1 MGGLRGTGKR
11 RDGTKYLGP
20 QGAET
25 RPCKVSPG
33 TSAYSVVM
41 RIFRSYRVKGKCVLS
56 VRLVYSLCLTV
67 AGVSLGWMTGQL
79 IWPREGVRV
88 ERRVD
93 WRLYG
98 EAFIGRKHLPPRM
111 NSDVFKRVLSR
122 VKDVSSFGASGS
134 RFRTDLQLLPLACHP
149 GHKGLFLNKYDKFL
163 QTLADYSVFH
173 KWGVAGDNQRV
184 LVWRCDMSNYCGGLA
199 DRLKGIAYS
208 LLLAMFSKRILLLS
222 WGSGEQVY
230 LRPNS
235 INWDTDPDLWDPVL
249 QYLYY
254 QDDGDE
260 DANDTNYSAY
270 YDSDMVSLHMFS
282 VLGGIG
288 VDLNPEDLNETLAI
302 INSLQ
307 PNKVVLTTNLE
318 PSALLNKT
326 KCAHQQWIADG
337 LQQTGLAS
345 LSPEDLDNIVGI
357 IFRYLFQI
365 TSQLLVEVGIARET
379 LGLERQNYTGV
390 HIRTGFAGLSQQ
402 ESVKH
407 PKLIRNPTDWEMILK
422 CAVTTANDWLGPS
435 SLLFLATDSPLVK
448 HLAVTKYGGRFRS
461 LDNALLHIDR
471 MEKYP
476 HDLLRNE
483 TEGTLSMWVDLILL
497 AEAFALVRTDSG
509 FALAAGQLCSL
520 PQHRTVNGLHCK
532 LKTS

>member
-1 MGGLRGTGKR
+1 M
-11 RDGTKYLGP
+11 
-20 QGAET
+20 
-25 RPCKVSPG
+25 
-33 TSAYSVVM
+33 
-41 RIFRSYRVKGKCVLS
+41 
-56 VRLVYSLCLTV
+56 
-67 AGVSLGWMTGQL
+67 
-79 IWPREGVRV
+79 
-88 ERRVD
+88 
-93 WRLYG
+93 
-98 EAFIGRKHLPPRM
+98 
-111 NSDVFKRVLSR
+111 
-122 VKDVSSFGASGS
+122 
-134 RFRTDLQLLPLACHP
+134 
-149 GHKGLFLNKYDKFL
+149 
-163 QTLADYSVFH
+163 
-173 KWGVAGDNQRV
+173 
-184 LVWRCDMSNYCGGLA
+184 
-199 DRLKGIAYS
+199 
-208 LLLAMFSKRILLLS
+208 
-222 WGSGEQVY
+222 
-230 LRPNS
+230 
-235 INWDTDPDLWDPVL
+235 
-249 QYLYY
+249 YY

-260 DANDTNYSAY
+260 DANNTNYSAY
-270 YDSDMVSLHMFS
+270 YDSEIASLHMFS

-288 VDLNPEDLNETLAI
+288 IDLSLEDLNETLDV

-326 KCAHQQWIADG
+326 KCVHQQWITDG

-345 LSPEDLDNIVGI
+345 LSPEDLDNTVGI

-365 TSQLLVEVGIARET
+365 TDQLLVEVGIARET

-407 PKLIRNPTDWEMILK
+407 PKLIRNPTDWEVILK
-422 CAVTTANDWLGPS
+422 CAVTTANQWLGPS

-461 LDNALLHIDR
+461 LDNTLLHIDR

-476 HDLLRNE
+476 HDLLQNE

-520 PQHRTVNGLHCK
+520 PQNRTVNGLYCK